1 MIPGAKSLFLALAV
15 LLLWCS
21 PSASAGVSP
30 LVGGDTLYEIRKGDT
45 INRIGAKLGVSTDAI
60 MRDNDINEKT
70 VLRVGRNLKVNTRK
84 IVPKVAHEG
93 IIINIPDR
101 TLYFFKDGRLE
112 NSFPVGL
119 GMPKWRDLTEW
130 RTPEGRFRIIAKEKD
145 PTWFVP
151 ESMQWKMIQ
160 EGKDILD
167 SVPPGPEN
175 PLGRYVLKTSLPGIL
190 IHGTIWPASI
200 YRFQSHGCIR
210 VLPEQMEPFYAKVSL
225 NTEGEIIYVP
235 VKAAVTDD
243 GRVFLEAHRDF
254 YRKAGDYRVEAK
266 RRIEEL
272 GVSGKVRWDKIET
285 VLQDKAGVAVDV
297 TM

>member
-1 MIPGAKSLFLALAV
+1 VKPLFVAFSF
-15 LLLWCS
+15 LLLWCG
-21 PSASAGVSP
+21 AAAGAGVPP

-45 INRIGAKLGVSTDAI
+45 INRIGARLGVSTDAL
-60 MRDNDINEKT
+60 MRDNDVNERS
-70 VLRVGRNLKVNTRK
+70 VLMVGRRLKVNTRR
-84 IVPKVAHEG
+84 IVPKVAHDG

-101 TLYFFKDGRLE
+101 TLYFFKDGKLE
-112 NSFPVGL
+112 SSFPVGL
-119 GMPKWRDLTEW
+119 GMTKWRDLTEW
-130 RTPEGRFRIIAKEKD
+130 RTPQGHFRITSKEKD

-160 EGKDILD
+160 EGKEILD
-167 SVPPGPEN
+167 SVPPGPDN
-175 PLGRYVLKTSLPGIL
+175 PLGRYVLKTSLAGIL
-190 IHGTIWPASI
+190 IHGTIRPSSI

-210 VLPEQMEPFYAKVSL
+210 VLPEQMEPFYAKVSV

-235 VKAAVTDD
+235 VKAAVTGD
-243 GRVFLEAHRDF
+243 GRVFLEAHRDI

-272 GVSGKVRWDKIET
+272 GVSGKVKWDKVEA
-285 VLQDKAGVAVDV
+285 VLQEKAGVAVDV